1 MIETQEIHDI
11 YTGGRELRLERSGQ
25 PAVAFDFRRPDR
37 ISKAQLRAIHQLHDN
52 FSRAL
57 AFSLSGYLRSYVI
70 VNLVSVEQLSYSEFL
85 ECLPSPTCLAALG
98 LKPYDGSAILELNSA
113 LVFPVIEILLGGN
126 GKIQF
131 TTQRE
136 VTEIEQVL
144 LGGFFSLVLRDLHE
158 AWKAV
163 TTLNFTIERLETEP
177 QFLQMMAPTEAVVA
191 VAIEIRIGDAVGMMN
206 IAMPSII
213 VKMMRQKFDQQWL
226 LRKAAATD
234 AEQMRVLKL
243 IEPAELRS
251 EAILSG
257 PRMLLRDLLELDE
270 GDVLGLDFPVGR
282 PLDLLLG
289 GTRKYRGEMVTAG
302 NRAAFRV
309 TEFHDGA
316 AS

>member
-1 MIETQEIHDI
+1 METIEIVEGYAARQE
-11 YTGGRELRLERSGQ
+11 RAGQ

-52 FSRAL
+52 FARAL

-98 LKPYDGSAILELNSA
+98 LKPYDGNAILELNSA

-126 GKIQF
+126 GKNQF
-131 TTQRE
+131 QTQRE

-144 LGGFFSLVLRDLHE
+144 LGGFFGLALRDLHE

-163 TTLNFTIERLETEP
+163 TVLNFTIDRLETEP
-177 QFLQMMAPTEAVVA
+177 QFLQMMSPTEAVVA

-226 LRKAAATD
+226 LRKSAATE
-234 AEQMRVLKL
+234 AEQMRVMKL
-243 IEPAELRS
+243 IEPAEVES

-257 PRMLLRDLLELDE
+257 PEMRLRDLIELEE
-270 GDVLGLDFPVGR
+270 GDVLGLDYPAAR
-282 PLDLLLG
+282 PIDLLLG
-289 GTRKYRGEMVTAG
+289 GRRKYRGEMVAAG
-302 NRAAFRV
+302 ARAAFRV
-309 TEFHDGA
+309 AELCGEA

>member
-1 MIETQEIHDI
+1 METIEIQEG
-11 YTGGRELRLERSGQ
+11 YAGRMERGGPS
-25 PAVAFDFRRPDR
+25 AVAFDFRRPDR

-52 FSRAL
+52 FARTL

-70 VNLVSVEQLSYSEFL
+70 VNLVSVEQLSYTEFL

-98 LKPYDGSAILELNSA
+98 LKPYDGNAILELNSA

-131 TTQRE
+131 QTQRE

-144 LGGFFSLVLRDLHE
+144 LGGFFGLVLHDLHE

-163 TTLNFTIERLETEP
+163 TLLNFAIDRLETEP

-226 LRKAAATD
+226 LRKSAATD
-234 AEQMRVLKL
+234 AEQMRVMKL
-243 IEPAELRS
+243 IEPAEVNS

-257 PRMLLRDLLELDE
+257 PRMRLRDLIELGE
-270 GDVLGLDFPVGR
+270 GDVLGLDYPAAR

-289 GTRKYRGEMVTAG
+289 GRRKYRGEMVASG
-302 NRAAFRV
+302 PRAAFRV
-309 TEFHDGA
+309 TELCGA
-316 AS
+316 VAS

>member
-1 MIETQEIHDI
+1 MER
-11 YTGGRELRLERSGQ
+11 GGQ
-25 PAVAFDFRRPDR
+25 TAVAFDFRRPDR

-52 FSRAL
+52 FARAL

-98 LKPYDGSAILELNSA
+98 LKPYDGNSILELNSA

-131 TTQRE
+131 QTQRE

-144 LGGFFSLVLRDLHE
+144 LGGFFGLVLRDLHE

-163 TTLNFTIERLETEP
+163 TQLNFTIDRLETEP

-226 LRKAAATD
+226 LRKAAATE
-234 AEQMRVLKL
+234 AEQMRVMKL
-243 IEPAELRS
+243 IEPAEVNS

-257 PRMLLRDLLELDE
+257 PRMRLRDLIDLDE
-270 GDVLGLDFPVGR
+270 GDVLGLDYAASR

-289 GTRKYRGEMVTAG
+289 GRRKYRGEMVASG
-302 NRAAFRV
+302 PRAAFRV
-309 TEFHDGA
+309 SERCGEA
-316 AS
+316 VS